1 MVIMCLRLISY
12 TTFQEKMV
20 TEIYLTRLLTMKGTL
35 QRFVEDFLEMVF
47 SVSGGISA
55 SLPMCIKYM
64 FDFLDEQA
72 MEHGIMDPDVVH
84 AWKSNAL
91 PLRFWVNLIKNPD
104 FIFDIQKPTKIEG
117 SLNVVA
123 QTLMDACSTQEHQ
136 LTKDSPSSKLLFANE
151 IDRYKSWVHR

>member
-1 MVIMCLRLISY
+1 
-12 TTFQEKMV
+12 
-20 TEIYLTRLLTMKGTL
+20 
-35 QRFVEDFLEMVF
+35 
-47 SVSGGISA
+47 
-55 SLPMCIKYM
+55 M
-64 FDFLDEQA
+64 FDFLDDQA
-72 MEHGIMDPDVVH
+72 REHGIIEPEVVH

-123 QTLMDACSTQEHQ
+123 QTLMDACSTQEQH

-151 IDRYKSWVHR
+151 MDKYRQWCQRFYAQIGQMEPIGDREMAMLLAEESQEHGQEFMVYSALNELYSYVSQNKVIN